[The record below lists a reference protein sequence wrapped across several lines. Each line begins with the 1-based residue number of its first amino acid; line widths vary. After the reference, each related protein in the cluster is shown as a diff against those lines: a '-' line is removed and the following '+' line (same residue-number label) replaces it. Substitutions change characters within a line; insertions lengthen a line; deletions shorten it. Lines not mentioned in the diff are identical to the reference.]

1 MEKFYTS
8 LGLMSGTSMD
18 GIDASII
25 RSDGENEYEST
36 FDEFFEY
43 DQALYKD
50 LVNLRNKINSAND
63 IIVNSELVS
72 EIERKITLYHAEIC
86 NKIINKSDH
95 EVDLI
100 GFHGQTIFHDA
111 SQKISK
117 QLGDG
122 SLLSS
127 LLKKDVIYN
136 FRANDIANGGQ
147 GAPLAPIFHN
157 LIINKNKIELPVF
170 ILNIGGIANITI
182 ITSNKNDDLISY
194 DIGPGNC
201 LLDEWVRKH
210 TSYRYDFNGKAA
222 SIGKIDEIDNQAQ
235 IEKAAELSLANEV
248 VSALPLG
255 YEQQLGKRFVKGQEL
270 SGGQWQ
276 KIALA
281 RAYMKN
287 AEVMILDEPT
297 SALDAKA
304 ESEVF
309 ERFIHLIKNKTSVI
323 ISHRFSTVRQADR
336 ILVLEQGSILE
347 SGTHEELMQ
356 NNKLYA
362 QLFTLQAEGYQYDN
376 YGRRN
381 NR

>member
-86 NKIINKSDH
+86 NKIINKSDY

-122 SLLSS
+122 SLLSN

-210 TSYRYDFNGKAA
+210 TSYRYDLHGKTA
-222 SIGKIDEIDNQAQ
+222 SIGKIDEIILNQATENFENINKNKNLSFDIKDFDLSFVRGLSYEDGLSTLTKFTSEIICDSIIKNIKKDKTNKINLLVCGGGRKNLTL
-235 IEKAAELSLANEV
+235 IENIRNKLPNNINLDLIDNYNINGDFIESQAFAYLAIRSLLKKEI
-248 VSALPLG
+248 S
-255 YEQQLGKRFVKGQEL
+255 FVKTTNVKK
-270 SGGQWQ
+270 SCTGG
-276 KIALA
+276 
-281 RAYMKN
+281 
-287 AEVMILDEPT
+287 
-297 SALDAKA
+297 
-304 ESEVF
+304 
-309 ERFIHLIKNKTSVI
+309 
-323 ISHRFSTVRQADR
+323 
-336 ILVLEQGSILE
+336 ILV
-347 SGTHEELMQ
+347 
-356 NNKLYA
+356 K
-362 QLFTLQAEGYQYDN
+362 N
-376 YGRRN
+376 Y
-381 NR
+381 

>member
-25 RSDGENEYEST
+25 RSDGENEYQST

-50 LVNLRNKINSAND
+50 LVNLRNKINSADD

-86 NKIINKSDH
+86 NKIINKSDY

-222 SIGKIDEIDNQAQ
+222 SIGKIDEIILNQATENFEN
-235 IEKAAELSLANEV
+235 INKNKNLSFDIKDFDLSFV
-248 VSALPLG
+248 RGLS
-255 YEQQLGKRFVKGQEL
+255 YEDGL
-270 SGGQWQ
+270 STLR
-276 KIALA
+276 KFTSEIICDSIS
-281 RAYMKN
+281 KN
-287 AEVMILDEPT
+287 A
-297 SALDAKA
+297 
-304 ESEVF
+304 
-309 ERFIHLIKNKTSVI
+309 IKDKTNKI
-323 ISHRFSTVRQADR
+323 NL
-336 ILVLEQGSILE
+336 LVCG
-347 SGTHEELMQ
+347 G
-356 NNKLYA
+356 
-362 QLFTLQAEGYQYDN
+362 
-376 YGRRN
+376 GRRN
-381 NR
+381 LTLIENIRNKLPNNINLDLIDDYNINGDFIESQAFAYLAIRSLLKKEISFVKTTNVKKSCTGGILVKNC

>member
-86 NKIINKSDH
+86 NKIINKSDY

-210 TSYRYDFNGKAA
+210 TSYRYDLNGKAA
-222 SIGKIDEIDNQAQ
+222 SIGKIDEIILNQATENFENINKNKNLSFDIKDFDLSFVRGLSYEDGLSTLTKFTSEIICDSIIKNTKKDKTNKINLLVCGGGRKNLTL
-235 IEKAAELSLANEV
+235 IENIRNKLPNNINLDLIDNYNINGDFIESQAFAYLAIRSLLKKEI
-248 VSALPLG
+248 S
-255 YEQQLGKRFVKGQEL
+255 FVKTTNVKK
-270 SGGQWQ
+270 SCTGG
-276 KIALA
+276 
-281 RAYMKN
+281 
-287 AEVMILDEPT
+287 
-297 SALDAKA
+297 
-304 ESEVF
+304 
-309 ERFIHLIKNKTSVI
+309 
-323 ISHRFSTVRQADR
+323 
-336 ILVLEQGSILE
+336 ILV
-347 SGTHEELMQ
+347 
-356 NNKLYA
+356 K
-362 QLFTLQAEGYQYDN
+362 N
-376 YGRRN
+376 Y
-381 NR
+381 

>member
-72 EIERKITLYHAEIC
+72 EIEGKITLYHAEIC
-86 NKIINKSDH
+86 NKIINKSDY

-157 LIINKNKIELPVF
+157 LIIDKNKIELPVF

-210 TSYRYDFNGKAA
+210 TSYRYDLNGKAA
-222 SIGKIDEIDNQAQ
+222 SIGKIDEIILNQATENFEN
-235 IEKAAELSLANEV
+235 INKNKNLSFDIKDFDLSFV
-248 VSALPLG
+248 RGLS
-255 YEQQLGKRFVKGQEL
+255 YEDGL
-270 SGGQWQ
+270 STLT
-276 KIALA
+276 KFTSEIICDSIS
-281 RAYMKN
+281 KN
-287 AEVMILDEPT
+287 AKKDKT
-297 SALDAKA
+297 
-304 ESEVF
+304 
-309 ERFIHLIKNKTSVI
+309 NKI
-323 ISHRFSTVRQADR
+323 NL
-336 ILVLEQGSILE
+336 LVCG
-347 SGTHEELMQ
+347 G
-356 NNKLYA
+356 
-362 QLFTLQAEGYQYDN
+362 
-376 YGRRN
+376 GRRN
-381 NR
+381 LTLIENIRNKLPNNINLDLIDDYNINGDFIESQAFAYLAIRSLLKKEISFVKTTNVKKSCTGGILVKNY

>member
-86 NKIINKSDH
+86 NKIINKSDY

-210 TSYRYDFNGKAA
+210 TSYRYDLNGKAA
-222 SIGKIDEIDNQAQ
+222 SIGKIDEIILNQATENFENINKNKNLSFDIKDFDLSFVRGLSYEDGLSTLTKFTSEIICDSIIKNTKKDKTNKINLLVCGGGRKNLTL
-235 IEKAAELSLANEV
+235 IENIRNKLPNNINLDLIDDYNINGDFIESQAFAYLAIRSLLKKEI
-248 VSALPLG
+248 S
-255 YEQQLGKRFVKGQEL
+255 FVKTTNVKK
-270 SGGQWQ
+270 SCTGG
-276 KIALA
+276 
-281 RAYMKN
+281 
-287 AEVMILDEPT
+287 
-297 SALDAKA
+297 
-304 ESEVF
+304 
-309 ERFIHLIKNKTSVI
+309 
-323 ISHRFSTVRQADR
+323 
-336 ILVLEQGSILE
+336 ILV
-347 SGTHEELMQ
+347 
-356 NNKLYA
+356 K
-362 QLFTLQAEGYQYDN
+362 N
-376 YGRRN
+376 Y
-381 NR
+381 

>member
-72 EIERKITLYHAEIC
+72 EIERKITLYHVEIC

-122 SLLSS
+122 SLLSN

-210 TSYRYDFNGKAA
+210 TSYRYDLNGKAA
-222 SIGKIDEIDNQAQ
+222 SIGKIDEIILNQATENFENINKNKNLSFDIKDFDLSFVRGLSYEDGLSTLTKFTSEIICDSIIKNIKKDKTNKINLLVCGGGRKNLTL
-235 IEKAAELSLANEV
+235 IENIRNKLPNNINLDLIDDYNINGDFIESQAFAYLAIRSLLKKEI
-248 VSALPLG
+248 S
-255 YEQQLGKRFVKGQEL
+255 FVKTTNVKK
-270 SGGQWQ
+270 SCTGG
-276 KIALA
+276 
-281 RAYMKN
+281 
-287 AEVMILDEPT
+287 
-297 SALDAKA
+297 
-304 ESEVF
+304 
-309 ERFIHLIKNKTSVI
+309 
-323 ISHRFSTVRQADR
+323 
-336 ILVLEQGSILE
+336 ILV
-347 SGTHEELMQ
+347 
-356 NNKLYA
+356 K
-362 QLFTLQAEGYQYDN
+362 N
-376 YGRRN
+376 Y
-381 NR
+381 

>member
-86 NKIINKSDH
+86 NKIINKSDY

-210 TSYRYDFNGKAA
+210 TSYRYDLNGKAA
-222 SIGKIDEIDNQAQ
+222 SIGKIDEIILNQATENFENINKNKNLSFDIKDFDLSFVRGLSYEDGLSTLTKFTSEIICDSIIKNTKKDKTNKINLLVCGGGRKNLTL
-235 IEKAAELSLANEV
+235 IENIRNKLPNNINLDLIDGYNINGDFIESQAFAYLAIRSLLKKEI
-248 VSALPLG
+248 S
-255 YEQQLGKRFVKGQEL
+255 FVKTTNVKK
-270 SGGQWQ
+270 SCTGG
-276 KIALA
+276 
-281 RAYMKN
+281 
-287 AEVMILDEPT
+287 
-297 SALDAKA
+297 
-304 ESEVF
+304 
-309 ERFIHLIKNKTSVI
+309 
-323 ISHRFSTVRQADR
+323 
-336 ILVLEQGSILE
+336 ILV
-347 SGTHEELMQ
+347 
-356 NNKLYA
+356 K
-362 QLFTLQAEGYQYDN
+362 N
-376 YGRRN
+376 Y
-381 NR
+381 

>member
-95 EVDLI
+95 EVDLV

-210 TSYRYDFNGKAA
+210 TSYRYDLNGKAA
-222 SIGKIDEIDNQAQ
+222 SIGKIDEIILNQATENFEN
-235 IEKAAELSLANEV
+235 INKNKNLSFDIKDFDLSFV
-248 VSALPLG
+248 RGLS
-255 YEQQLGKRFVKGQEL
+255 YEDGL
-270 SGGQWQ
+270 STLT
-276 KIALA
+276 KFTSEIICDSII
-281 RAYMKN
+281 KN
-287 AEVMILDEPT
+287 AKKDKT
-297 SALDAKA
+297 
-304 ESEVF
+304 
-309 ERFIHLIKNKTSVI
+309 NKI
-323 ISHRFSTVRQADR
+323 NL
-336 ILVLEQGSILE
+336 LVCG
-347 SGTHEELMQ
+347 G
-356 NNKLYA
+356 
-362 QLFTLQAEGYQYDN
+362 
-376 YGRRN
+376 GRRN
-381 NR
+381 LTLIENIRNKLPNNINLDLIDDYNINGDFIESQAFAYLAIRSLLKKEISFVKTTNVKKSCTGGILVKNY

>member
-122 SLLSS
+122 SLLSN

-210 TSYRYDFNGKAA
+210 TSYRYDLNGKAA
-222 SIGKIDEIDNQAQ
+222 SIGKIDEIILNQATENFENINKNKNLSFDIKDFDLSFVRGLSYEDGLSTLTKFTSEIICDSIIKNAKKDKTNKINLLVCGGGRKNLTL
-235 IEKAAELSLANEV
+235 IENIRNKLPNNINLDLIDDYNINGDFIESQAFAYLAIRSLLKKEI
-248 VSALPLG
+248 S
-255 YEQQLGKRFVKGQEL
+255 FVKTTNVKK
-270 SGGQWQ
+270 SCTGG
-276 KIALA
+276 
-281 RAYMKN
+281 
-287 AEVMILDEPT
+287 
-297 SALDAKA
+297 
-304 ESEVF
+304 
-309 ERFIHLIKNKTSVI
+309 
-323 ISHRFSTVRQADR
+323 
-336 ILVLEQGSILE
+336 ILV
-347 SGTHEELMQ
+347 
-356 NNKLYA
+356 K
-362 QLFTLQAEGYQYDN
+362 N
-376 YGRRN
+376 Y
-381 NR
+381 